1 MTLGYDKS
9 LYILPFAHRGS
20 FQTKMFGWTGRL
32 RAEQIVEIAYAKQVI
47 YDISKAA
54 LARGVPKDMAGI
66 LVDEQFSAVIL
77 RDAAAQGFIT
87 ACPAEKSGQEEFDFQ
102 YGEDF
107 AQHIEGIT
115 ACPAEKSGQEE
126 FDFQYGEDF
135 AQHIEGFRPTLCKV
149 LVCYNPKGDRALNKR
164 QRDRLTKIV
173 RLSARKQPKSI
184 QCLSCW
190 RRPRRLNS
198 VPARL
203 VGRGRNQEAG
213 DA

>member
-20 FQTKMFGWTGRL
+20 FQTKMFGWTGPL
-32 RAEQIVEIAYAKQVI
+32 RAEQIVEIADAKQVI

-54 LARGVPKDMAGI
+54 VVRGVPKDKAGI

-107 AQHIEGIT
+107 AQHIEG
-115 ACPAEKSGQEE
+115 
-126 FDFQYGEDF
+126 
-135 AQHIEGFRPTLCKV
+135 FRPTLCKIP
-149 LVCYNPKGDRALNKR
+149 VCYNPKGDRALNKR
-164 QRDRLTKIV
+164 QRNPLTKIV
-173 RLSARKQPKSI
+173 RLSARKEPKSI

-198 VPARL
+198 VPARP
-203 VGRGRNQEAG
+203 VGRDRN
-213 DA
+213 